1 MRSIIA
7 LLMGLVIQLS
17 QVQLSVAA
25 DTAESCHREGG
36 ASCCDD
42 RQSCPCVEEGDPGQ
56 KPAPSVPAGQDL
68 KWLISRT
75 TESNKLEIF
84 TSPSADA
91 GVFSAFCLDLKN
103 GYLGVPLSVAFCRFV
118 I

>member
-1 MRSIIA
+1 MRSIIG
-7 LLMGLVIQLS
+7 LLMGLVIQFS
-17 QVQLSVAA
+17 QVQISVAG

-42 RQSCPCVEEGDPGQ
+42 SQSCPCAEEKNPAQ

-75 TESNKLEIF
+75 TESKKLEFF
-84 TSPSADA
+84 TSPPADTGA
-91 GVFSAFCLDLKN
+91 LSSFFLEPKN